1 MSWNRTVTCSYCYHA
16 GHNRRGCPKL
26 KEFIADNP
34 DSYQANRMRKRKM
47 EQQPRKCSYCTN
59 PGHTR
64 RTCATFKEDRV
75 TLIADLR
82 EKRAAQLEKMAE
94 RGIGKGALIDAAM
107 SYYDKDLKPAL
118 VVSLPWRSTSG
129 GDAVTLRLS
138 FLDSGYERGKAFSLV
153 DEDHGGATLSVLSPL
168 SAEQVRDAAPQSWIS
183 GTLFDED
190 DYFPKGRPRQYWH
203 FDGSTK

>member
-1 MSWNRTVTCSYCYHA
+1 MSWNNTVRCGYCSHT

-26 KEFIADNP
+26 KEHIADNP
-34 DSYQANRMRKRKM
+34 GGYHAERLRRRKT
-47 EQQPRKCSYCTN
+47 EQQPRKCSYCTR

-64 RTCATFKEDRV
+64 RTCTTFKEDRV
-75 TLIADLR
+75 ILAADLR
-82 EKRAAQLEKMAE
+82 EKRAEMLEKMAE

-118 VVSLPWRSTSG
+118 VVSLPWRGTCG
-129 GDAVTLRLS
+129 GDGVTLRLS
-138 FLDSGYERGKAFSLV
+138 FLDSGYERSKSFSLV
-153 DEDHGGATLSVLSPL
+153 DDDGTGAALNVLSPL
-168 SAEQVRDAAPQSWIS
+168 SAEQVREAAPISWIS

-203 FDGSTK
+203 FDN